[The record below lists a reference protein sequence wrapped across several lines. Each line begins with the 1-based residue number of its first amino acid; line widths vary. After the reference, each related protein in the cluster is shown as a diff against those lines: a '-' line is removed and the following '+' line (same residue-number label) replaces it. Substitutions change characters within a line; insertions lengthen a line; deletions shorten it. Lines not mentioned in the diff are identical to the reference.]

1 MGFKII
7 NFIFLGILIFNIMS
21 FIIASRIND
30 VLIDNYRK
38 NRFRIFLY
46 KNKSLITSILM
57 MKTVILILSS
67 IIMSILTFFCNLRRI
82 DLIISIYF
90 IVTFVDLII
99 NSLMN
104 ALYEK

>member
-67 IIMSILTFFCNLRRI
+67 IIMSILTFFL
-82 DLIISIYF
+82 
-90 IVTFVDLII
+90 
-99 NSLMN
+99 
-104 ALYEK
+104 